1 MAVDL
6 KLLVEQCRQEAES
19 DADRSRA
26 RVKTQRKLTHA
37 AATLEVV
44 RSDGRV
50 VKRQERLGEH
60 QGSRVVEDGLAED
73 HREDVLLDAQLVERG
88 EDSDGVG
95 CRDERPEGERG
106 K

>member
-6 KLLVEQCRQEAES
+6 KLLVEQCRQETES

-26 RVKTQRKLTHA
+26 RENTEEADAR
-37 AATLEVV
+37 
-44 RSDGRV
+44 RSDARGGDGRV

>member
-6 KLLVEQCRQEAES
+6 KLLVEQCRQGAES

-73 HREDVLLDAQLVERG
+73 HRVLLDAQLVERG
-88 EDSDGVG
+88 EDSDGVS
-95 CRDERPEGERG
+95 CRDERPEGEQG

>member
-44 RSDGRV
+44 TGAS
-50 VKRQERLGEH
+50 
-60 QGSRVVEDGLAED
+60 
-73 HREDVLLDAQLVERG
+73 
-88 EDSDGVG
+88 
-95 CRDERPEGERG
+95 
-106 K
+106 